1 MNHKYIDLVQNI
13 QSSNAQTINDM
24 SNKIFEL
31 ETQLHESEKLN
42 DLLRRENEVLK
53 YNINTNC
60 GLQVKE
66 LEKNIVSNS
75 NFVYYRNF
83 IGTYMNIK

>member
-1 MNHKYIDLVQNI
+1 MDHKYIGLVQNI

-31 ETQLHESEKLN
+31 ETQLYESEKLN
-42 DLLRRENEVLK
+42 NLLRKENEVLK
-53 YNINTNC
+53 YDINTNC

-75 NFVYYRNF
+75 NFVYNRNF

>member
-1 MNHKYIDLVQNI
+1 MDHKYIGLVQNI

-31 ETQLHESEKLN
+31 ETQLYESEKLN
-42 DLLRRENEVLK
+42 NLLRKENEVLK
-53 YNINTNC
+53 YDINTNC

-75 NFVYYRNF
+75 NCIYNRNF